1 MRNHDLTLMM
11 LIFLSRQIIDYV
23 RRQRAQP
30 GYNPDT
36 SHAICGQDADLIM
49 LALAL
54 HEPRAVVLRE
64 QVWLGKKRGDKYKR
78 FERARFKPLQ
88 VRAARCLQSVLARA
102 RAFASGC

>member
-1 MRNHDLTLMM
+1 M
-11 LIFLSRQIIDYV
+11 Q
-23 RRQRAQP
+23 QRAQP

-88 VRAARCLQSVLARA
+88 VQDARCLQPVLVSFPLVLSRVAAHSQVCLR
-102 RAFASGC
+102 RTRTCCRCSYCT